1 MIQGSG
7 FTVDGAKNGCVLLY
21 SADEAAGPW
30 QYEGIIASG
39 DGKHGRVW
47 ECPALVQV
55 WGTMCFVEGAPA
67 SIWQLLI
74 PSTLEP
80 CIPIPVF
87 VGLCMGI
94 GTELCCRCV
103 SS

>member
-1 MIQGSG
+1 MILGSG

-55 WGTMCFVEGAPA
+55 WCTMCFVEGAPA
-67 SIWQLLI
+67 
-74 PSTLEP
+74 TLQ
-80 CIPIPVF
+80 PVS
-87 VGLCMGI
+87 GS
-94 GTELCCRCV
+94 R
-103 SS
+103 SSSQPLNLAYG